1 MDTATILANIAKAQ
15 NILKLLT
22 FLQLT
27 TYLWPPEVTVQ
38 DGSYADFIIVG
49 GGTAGSLIASYLV
62 KQKNISVIVIEA
74 GGMGEFETT
83 QPGLFPL
90 LKNSKFDWNFTT
102 SSHST
107 LQQGR
112 VLGGSSQVD
121 YMIYGIGNPE
131 DYNKWASLTNDSS
144 WTMKNL
150 CPLIK
155 RTEKVTDPTILNSPD
170 VFFHGTEGKMRI
182 KKYHKSLNDGF
193 FQAYREMGHKV
204 LNDINAMNPLGYT
217 NTYFTIGQGIRQSTA
232 YAFLS
237 PERDNPNLKVMYN
250 SVATK
255 IIFDGNKRAVAVQVL
270 THDKKKIT
278 IHARREIIISAGAIK
293 SPQLLMLS
301 GIGPKQHLESKK
313 IKVISNLPV
322 GQNFQDN
329 PTNVMV
335 YEMGIADSVLPINP
349 HEFPVAVMEGRI
361 AMHECQKRADYQ
373 ILSGLIVDPR
383 FFLQVC
389 SSVFSFKNSI
399 CDNFNKALSGR
410 QVHFVT
416 HHLLYA
422 ESRGEVLLNTTNP
435 EDKPIIIPNYYSNP
449 RDIERHAKY
458 LKHYNRIVDTTYY
471 KSLDAEFV
479 DPQLESCKGLK
490 PGTDSYWKCYVLG
503 MATTLHNYVG
513 TCAMGSVVDSKL
525 RVLGV
530 KNLRVADAS
539 VMPEIVGA
547 TVQGTV
553 SIIAQKLVD
562 ILFEEYRFSSY

>member
-1 MDTATILANIAKAQ
+1 MDTASIIASIAKAQ

-22 FLQLT
+22 CLQLT
-27 TYLWPPEVTVQ
+27 AYLWPPEAIVQ
-38 DGSYADFIIVG
+38 DGAYADYLIIG

-90 LKNSKFDWNFTT
+90 LKNSKSDWNFTT
-102 SSHST
+102 VSHGPF
-107 LQQGR
+107 QQGK

-131 DYNKWASLTNDSS
+131 DYNRWAAITNDSS
-144 WTMKNL
+144 WTLKNL

-155 RTEKVTDPTILNSPD
+155 RTEKVTDPRILDSPD

-193 FQAYREMGHKV
+193 FEAYREMGQKV
-204 LNDINAMNPLGYT
+204 VNDINGKNPLGYT
-217 NTYFTIGQGIRQSTA
+217 DTYFTIGQGTRQSTA
-232 YAFLS
+232 YSFLS
-237 PERDNPNLKVMYN
+237 PERDNPNLKVLYN
-250 SVATK
+250 SLATK
-255 IIFDGNKRAVAVQVL
+255 IIFDDNKRAVAVRVL
-270 THDKKKIT
+270 TKDKKYIT
-278 IHARREIIISAGAIK
+278 INARREIIVAAGAIK

-301 GIGPKQHLESKK
+301 GIGPRQHLESKK

-335 YEMGIADSVLPINP
+335 YEMGAADTVSPHNP
-349 HEFPVAVMEGRI
+349 HEFPVAVMEGRVAI
-361 AMHECQKRADYQ
+361 KACQKRADYQ
-373 ILSGLIVDPR
+373 ILSGLIVDPS

-399 CDNFNKALSGR
+399 CDNLHKSLSGR

-416 HHLLYA
+416 HHLLYS
-422 ESRGEVLLNTTNP
+422 ESRGEILLNSTDP
-435 EDKPIIIPNYYSNP
+435 EDYPIIDPKYYSNP
-449 RDIERHAKY
+449 RDIERHAEY
-458 LKHYNRIVDTTYY
+458 LEHYNRIVDTKYY
-471 KSLDAEFV
+471 KSLNAEFV
-479 DPQLESCKGLK
+479 DPQLENCKGLK
-490 PGTDSYWKCYVLG
+490 PGTQSYWKCYVLG

-547 TVQGTV
+547 TVKGTV
-553 SIIAQKLVD
+553 IVIAQKLVD
-562 ILFEEYRFSSY
+562 ILIEDYRFSSY